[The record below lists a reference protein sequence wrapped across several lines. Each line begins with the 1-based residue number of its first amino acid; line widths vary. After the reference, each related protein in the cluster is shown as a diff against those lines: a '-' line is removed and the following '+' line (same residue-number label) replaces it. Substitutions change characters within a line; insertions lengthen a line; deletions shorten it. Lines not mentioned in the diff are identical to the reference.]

1 MMRLSASWWTVPAW
15 TWWATPRVVHIFDGH
30 DIDAVVRARE
40 AWAVAKEQGLTVSYW
55 QQDEG
60 GRWQKKA

>member
-1 MMRLSASWWTVPAW
+1 VGDYA
-15 TWWATPRVVHIFDGH
+15 RVVHIFDGH
-30 DIDAVVRARE
+30 DTDAVARARE
-40 AWAVAKEQGLTVSYW
+40 AWAVAKEQGLAVSYW